1 MNERIQDLYIQAMH
15 AMKHDPADD
24 IGIQIADKFAQL
36 IVKECAY
43 LVNIQQR
50 TTGYTNHAE
59 MLCKQF
65 NIEFR
70 EEDYYENI

>member
-1 MNERIQDLYIQAMH
+1 MNEHINQCWEEAAKAFTGDTWAEQTDFLER
-15 AMKHDPADD
+15 
-24 IGIQIADKFAQL
+24 FAQL